1 MALVIVTS
9 TYSVSF
15 RLLPLLPHHLV
26 AFDDRFAF
34 FMLDISKATK
44 LVNVE
49 DTSAH
54 FLVLQSHSSWSDITK
69 STFFTDL

>member
-15 RLLPLLPHHLV
+15 RSLPLLPHYLV

-34 FMLDISKATK
+34 FVLDIYFNLHTFISSRRIEIISKATK
-44 LVNVE
+44 LVYVE
-49 DTSAH
+49 DTS
-54 FLVLQSHSSWSDITK
+54 
-69 STFFTDL
+69 